1 MKNLYNIAKFLSFA
15 IFLNVTFSN
24 AQVVLGGTSLDSG
37 AIFQMEADDKG
48 LMIPKVALTSRND
61 ATTITP
67 GNVEGLWV
75 YNTATA
81 GSGADRVSPGF
92 YFWDHNGKWVKIYD
106 EGYAVQFEQ
115 TATRRSQDN
124 VTTYDLPGLHQNI
137 TAPYTGTY
145 EIHVTGYIACPNAVS
160 SGGYEAMVMGSYS
173 LLIDNVKVAESMV
186 SSSTKR
192 TPGNFQALGQ
202 QTTIIYHVDLAAG
215 TTYNFKV
222 RTRQWQQVNVQ
233 SGSLGTIFPGNY
245 AFWGISSAPYNGNG
259 IAAINNAQDAY
270 LTITLLR
277 QY

>member
-1 MKNLYNIAKFLSFA
+1 MKNLNNFFKFLSIV
-15 IFLNVTFSN
+15 IFLNATISN
-24 AQVVLGGTSLDSG
+24 AQVVIGGTSLDSG
-37 AIFQMEADDKG
+37 AIFQLEADDKG

-81 GSGADRVSPGF
+81 GSGNDRVSPGF
-92 YFWDHNGKWVKIYD
+92 YFWDSSKWVKIYD

-115 TATRRSQDN
+115 TQTRRSEN
-124 VTTYDLPGLHQNI
+124 NIATYDLPGLNQNI
-137 TAPYTGTY
+137 VAPYSGTY
-145 EIHVTGYIACPNAVS
+145 EIHVTGYIACPNALS
-160 SGGYEAMVMGSYS
+160 SGGYEAMVMGSYM
-173 LLIDNVKVAESMV
+173 LLIDNVVVAESMV

-192 TPGNFQALGQ
+192 APGAFQALGQ
-202 QTTIIYHVDLAAG
+202 QTSIVYHAELDAG

-222 RTRQWQQVNVQ
+222 RTRQWRQVNVQ
-233 SGSLGTIFPGNY
+233 SGSLGGIYPGNY
-245 AFWGISSAPYNGNG
+245 AFWGISSAPYNGNQ
-259 IAAINNAQDAY
+259 IPAIDNAQDAY